1 MAVRMSRG
9 CVLKSPSTAVFDCS
23 HGIIRSIN
31 DCFPGGM
38 VLRAQIMMIKEST
51 SAHMASELL
60 SSDGMKNLSH
70 VDKIFLC
77 FTVGTAFIAMVCVV
91 LMNS

>member
-1 MAVRMSRG
+1 
-9 CVLKSPSTAVFDCS
+9 
-23 HGIIRSIN
+23 
-31 DCFPGGM
+31 
-38 VLRAQIMMIKEST
+38 
-51 SAHMASELL
+51 MASELL